1 MSLIQSI
8 SDFFESIFK
17 RSSPEVQKKQ
27 QLKKLDAELK
37 EYKPVIYKSGNLEAN
52 FAEAIY
58 SLYKNTKTLDDLFL
72 TTVSS
77 IDSLRQHRF
86 EAQLILTGY
95 TPEYQDIIESL
106 SFEKRKEEV
115 MNEIQNADRIYIH
128 QRTQC
133 EKVIKELNSEN
144 FRRIDKDILSLRQLV
159 DFCHITFV
167 PLLQVFDLN
176 FQPADFTYK
185 PNWVEIPVSKAINLL
200 EDLYY
205 QISGMK
211 ITTSTAD
218 QVIALAQLK
227 KGTMLS
233 NEESAVY
240 ISCLKKIN
248 YIISK
253 VLTVDKLKS
262 LIRLAKQNVTYEPD
276 VASYTGS
283 PRQEFANI
291 FQEKFDA
298 DEQKIKSEIH

>member
-37 EYKPVIYKSGNLEAN
+37 EYRPVIYKNGNLEAN

-95 TPEYQDIIESL
+95 TPEYQTIIESL
-106 SFEKRKEEV
+106 SFEHRKEEV
-115 MNEIQNADRIYIH
+115 LNEIQNADRIYIH

-185 PNWVEIPVSKAINLL
+185 PNWMEIPVTKAINLL

-227 KGTMLS
+227 K
-233 NEESAVY
+233 EP
-240 ISCLKKIN
+240 CLATKKVRFMFRV
-248 YIISK
+248 SK
-253 VLTVDKLKS
+253 K
-262 LIRLAKQNVTYEPD
+262 
-276 VASYTGS
+276 
-283 PRQEFANI
+283 
-291 FQEKFDA
+291 
-298 DEQKIKSEIH
+298 